1 MKLRNKLKTHRSFL
15 LHGLLPFLLFSIS
28 PALTAEEDTSEQ
40 ARQLINEMSKAGR
53 ELNYDGTFVYRRGN
67 RMDTMRLIHKYDDEG
82 EHERMYAL
90 TGIAREVI
98 RDDKSVTCIFP
109 DNQKVM
115 VEKSRPRKFL
125 TTKLPEPIEKIA
137 DYYSFSITGKD
148 RVAGRSTWMINITPN
163 DDFRYGYQLWVDED
177 SKLLMKSEIKD
188 GSGWPV
194 EQILFTQLDI
204 VKDIP
209 AQLLKPAISGK
220 DYTWYDRATTEL
232 PVQSS
237 NSVWTVMKMPAGFSM
252 TDFEKQQASVANQ
265 MPVEH
270 MIYSDGLAMVSVFIE
285 KVNSKPEQMRGASRM
300 GGVNAFATI
309 ANGYQI
315 TAVGEVPQKT
325 VQLMANS
332 VIEGQ

>member
-1 MKLRNKLKTHRSFL
+1 MLQGF
-15 LHGLLPFLLFSIS
+15 LPFLLLSLS
-28 PALTAEEDTSEQ
+28 APLSAEEDTSEQ
-40 ARQLINEMSKAGR
+40 ARQLINEMSRASR
-53 ELNYDGTFVYRRGN
+53 ELNYDGIFVYRRGS
-67 RMDTMRLIHKYDDEG
+67 RMDTMRLIHKYDKEG
-82 EHERMYAL
+82 EHERMFAL
-90 TGIAREVI
+90 TGFAREVI

-148 RVAGRSTWMINITPN
+148 RVAGRSTWVIDIIPN
-163 DDFRYGYQLWVDED
+163 DDFRYGYQLWVDTN
-177 SKLLMKSEIKD
+177 SKLLMKSEIRD

-194 EQILFTQLDI
+194 EQILFTQLD
-204 VKDIP
+204 VVDDIP

-220 DYTWYDRATTEL
+220 DYTWYDHATTEV

-237 NSVWTVMKMPAGFSM
+237 TSAWTVEKMPAGFSM
-252 TDFEKQQASVANQ
+252 TDFEKQAAMSANQ

-285 KVNSKPEQMRGASRM
+285 KVNNEPDQMRGASRM
-300 GGVNAFATI
+300 GGVNAFATVT
-309 ANGYQI
+309 NGYQI

-332 VIEGQ
+332 VIQGQ